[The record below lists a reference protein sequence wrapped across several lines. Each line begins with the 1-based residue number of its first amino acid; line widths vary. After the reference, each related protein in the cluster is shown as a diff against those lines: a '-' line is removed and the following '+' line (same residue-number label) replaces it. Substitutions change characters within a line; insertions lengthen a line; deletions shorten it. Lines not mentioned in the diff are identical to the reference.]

1 MDDRMVRAAIAI
13 LRAKQ
18 PLSED
23 FREQVAV
30 LIEEQREAVFYWNSD
45 ARRLSGCLI
54 AIHQAPE
61 TATIN
66 ALKSVAYDAALNCIS
81 QRVAQFQIE
90 RRSLEEVAKRN
101 ADAEREADAREA

>member
-1 MDDRMVRAAIAI
+1 MDDGMVRAALAI
-13 LRAKQ
+13 LRTKR
-18 PLSED
+18 PLSEE

-30 LIEEQREAVFYWNSD
+30 LMEGQQEAVSYWSSH

-54 AIHQAPE
+54 AIHEAPE

-81 QRVAQFQIE
+81 QGVAEHQIE
-90 RRSLEEVAKRN
+90 RRSAAN
-101 ADAEREADAREA
+101 QGDQQ